1 MKKRKPIK
9 EFPIT
14 ELKVNTQ
21 LFEILDKNTKDSL
34 RSLIGYENTKDF
46 LASLESHSW
55 TFMNISVKLEAITVH
70 P

>member
-1 MKKRKPIK
+1 MKKRKSIK

-46 LASLESHSW
+46 LA
-55 TFMNISVKLEAITVH
+55 
-70 P
+70 

>member
-9 EFPIT
+9 KFPIT

-46 LASLESHSW
+46 LA
-55 TFMNISVKLEAITVH
+55 
-70 P
+70 